1 MADWKQIFA
10 RLIGRTD
17 SGITPA
23 SSPLPEG
30 VDPDGDEGKAHR
42 TPVQSWLAVLGSLA
56 MAFCIW
62 LFVMGTDNPGYEG
75 EFEDV
80 PVRIENLSS
89 LSLLSGDDLAVDLK
103 VQGRRSVIASTD
115 PSDIDVSVTVTSG
128 TRPGRHSYDLNIQL
142 PGGLTLVESSLTKVM
157 LYLDNPTSTSV
168 PIRVRL
174 TDYILPDSYEIATE
188 DQITTSLQSVSV
200 TGPESLL
207 QTISHAQVTLSLG
220 QVTRSVTCIGA
231 LALIDNTGSVVS
243 SSYVRMAQSEV
254 SVTIPVYKYRTIT
267 PTILYEYGYFNE
279 SNVRITCTPATI
291 TVKGEAD
298 AVDRAEWV
306 KTINEKTLAS
316 DSTLSF
322 SVGFDEGVEVVYLP
336 RTPEISSSQIKR
348 DMLYDANAV
357 DGARRTQIDGSVEEV
372 MNPTPHDK
380 KLEAFGFHVISID
393 GHDFDAIEKAF
404 AEAKTVKGKPTA
416 IIAKTVKGKGVSFME
431 NKVNWHGSAPNDE
444 QCEAALAE
452 LNA

>member
-23 SSPLPEG
+23 SSPLPAG

-322 SVGFDEGVEVVYLP
+322 SVGFDEGVEVVG
-336 RTPEISSSQIKR
+336 
-348 DMLYDANAV
+348 DVDAVSVRIEHVGTATRSMTIAGLRVINAGNRAYELLDDSINVTFRGDHTMIMSLTAAMVRAEV
-357 DGARRTQIDGSVEEV
+357 DLSKYNMTDG
-372 MNPTPHDK
+372 T
-380 KLEAFGFHVISID
+380 
-393 GHDFDAIEKAF
+393 
-404 AEAKTVKGKPTA
+404 TV
-416 IIAKTVKGKGVSFME
+416 
-431 NKVNWHGSAPNDE
+431 SAPVTLTVLGAYAGQVWEVGSYAVNLRFTSTRSR
-444 QCEAALAE
+444 A
-452 LNA
+452 